1 MNLWEEFLSKAVSD
15 IAKKEANLVLLGIPS
30 LVFVILL
37 GKSRQDC
44 IGVMECMFSSTSHKE
59 LKSCDAD
66 VIHYSFIKIST
77 SSRTNGKAG
86 GLFSFLLIILDYNA
100 IINVYILNDESFLD
114 EFELLFSNAIFRD
127 VCFSIYLLPVDT
139 LYDCCRFQA
148 DCFYYGWNGE
158 SRDIRLNWIEL

>member
-1 MNLWEEFLSKAVSD
+1 MQKKYCCFHEITIFGIFQPIIRQSCFYCSFHLFGIEYRPFIVSAHMNLWEEFLSKAVSD
-15 IAKKEANLVLLGIPS
+15 IAKKEANLVLLGIS
-30 LVFVILL
+30 CLVFVILL

-86 GLFSFLLIILDYNA
+86 GLFSFLLIILDYNS
-100 IINVYILNDESFLD
+100 IQFKHIS
-114 EFELLFSNAIFRD
+114 LLSPFH
-127 VCFSIYLLPVDT
+127 P
-139 LYDCCRFQA
+139 
-148 DCFYYGWNGE
+148 
-158 SRDIRLNWIEL
+158 